1 LVEETINME
10 YEYGTHCGDT
20 DCYSCATQRYNC
32 KELDKKDEEA
42 IVKAMKEYVP
52 IIDEQEE
59 AALWSTLDYEW
70 EDEDF
75 EDTK

>member
-1 LVEETINME
+1 MK
-10 YEYGTHCGDT
+10 YEYGVHCGDK
-20 DCYSCATQRYNC
+20 DCHSCGTQRYNC

-52 IIDEQEE
+52 IIDEREE